1 MIAATRDQMLSFS
14 LDIEEIVYMKDIS
27 YMDAILE
34 YCENNDVEIEVAA
47 SLISNNLKSKIQL
60 EAEDLNFL
68 PRSNTTRLP
77 L

>member
-1 MIAATRDQMLSFS
+1 MIAATRDQMLNFS
-14 LDIEEIVYMKDIS
+14 YIIEEIVYMKDIS
-27 YMDAILE
+27 YMDAIIE
-34 YCENNDVEIEVAA
+34 YCDTNDVEIEVAA

-68 PRSNTTRLP
+68 PKSNTTKLP

>member
-34 YCENNDVEIEVAA
+34 YCEKNDVEIEVAA

>member
-1 MIAATRDQMLSFS
+1 MMAATKDQMLNFS
-14 LDIEEIVYMKDIS
+14 LEIEEIVYMKDVS
-27 YMDAILE
+27 YMDAIID
-34 YCENNDVEIEVAA
+34 YCEKNKVEIEVAA

-60 EAEDLNFL
+60 EAEELNFL

>member
-1 MIAATRDQMLSFS
+1 MIAATRDQMLNFS

-27 YMDAILE
+27 YMDAIIE
-34 YCENNDVEIEVAA
+34 YCEQNEVEIEVAA

-68 PRSNTTRLP
+68 PKSNTTKLP